1 MQSPARRG
9 IGDQRK
15 CAPARPARSSS
26 PASTPSSTAPP
37 PSPPPSISTPG
48 EGGGADSGAVELY
61 LRDSGLS
68 FSWPC
73 SRLRGA
79 LGEEISANPGV
90 PAPCSPDQL
99 ATIARLLEDQEI
111 PEAKIWLSAG
121 LSAFLFLYTS
131 ILGCRPGKAVVTS
144 DLPMG
149 AGLGSSSAFCV
160 SMSGALLTAAGA
172 VSVGAHRG
180 AEGWEVLEKGDLELV
195 NQWAFQGEKIIH
207 EQSFLL
213 PLLVDSTASLSCPI
227 KCSAAR
233 RAPSLTYHTDSR
245 NDGIHAASVY
255 GHDLMKSISD
265 LQEIVCSSF
274 SKACLLS
281 SCIIYVLPPSCI
293 AEPCEQAYSLPNMPL
308 LFAIAMVGATVGGLL
323 ARQRRGEL
331 ARLNDQLRQINAA
344 LRRQAKIESYAPAL
358 SYASVGS
365 KIPESEVIVDP
376 QKERLIAYLR
386 TGKNYLRNQAPD
398 KAFPEFKGHP
408 CKDKASTRKP

>member
-1 MQSPARRG
+1 MSPSRVWFPPLSYSLMALLLRLA
-9 IGDQRK
+9 
-15 CAPARPARSSS
+15 APSAPPRRSSGGRAL
-26 PASTPSSTAPP
+26 PRVVLPE
-37 PSPPPSISTPG
+37 SIS
-48 EGGGADSGAVELY
+48 
-61 LRDSGLS
+61 
-68 FSWPC
+68 
-73 SRLRGA
+73 
-79 LGEEISANPGV
+79 
-90 PAPCSPDQL
+90 
-99 ATIARLLEDQEI
+99 
-111 PEAKIWLSAG
+111 K
-121 LSAFLFLYTS
+121 
-131 ILGCRPGKAVVTS
+131 
-144 DLPMG
+144 
-149 AGLGSSSAFCV
+149 
-160 SMSGALLTAAGA
+160 
-172 VSVGAHRG
+172 
-180 AEGWEVLEKGDLELV
+180 
-195 NQWAFQGEKIIH
+195 
-207 EQSFLL
+207 QSFLL

-398 KAFPEFKGHP
+398 KAFPEFKAGLDLAQSLGDHVEEKKAARGLGASLQRQGKYKEAINYHSMVLNISKMTGEDVGVTEAYGAIAD
-408 CKDKASTRKP
+408 CYTELGELEKAGKFYDKYIARLENE